1 MFANF
6 QDVKA
11 VAMNMFTDDEWNAIY
26 DAMAEYQDHGEVE
39 CDLAYSVQE
48 KITALFNND

>member
-1 MFANF
+1 
-6 QDVKA
+6 
-11 VAMNMFTDDEWNAIY
+11 MFTDDEWNAIY

-48 KITALFNND
+48 KITALFNNN